1 MPTFNNMDKRGK
13 HFQYHNF
20 QKQDYFNTDF
30 SHSNM
35 DFTNFRGAHFKSCNF
50 TACSFKWS
58 SFVGTNLK
66 GSMFAN
72 AVFESAVF
80 EGAKLDGADFKLA
93 QFQNVIFVETQ
104 IEKAINLDETHP
116 GIRVFEKMPQIQLS
130 DELVSVVQGL
140 LLNQW
145 IKRSRVLDTKD
156 GKINTISMMLLIE
169 RYGEA
174 VIIQA
179 LRKIEPLLDRDFYTL
194 SYLMKAIDKVLAQG
208 E

>member
-1 MPTFNNMDKRGK
+1 MPTYNNMDKRGK

-50 TACSFKWS
+50 TACSFKGS
-58 SFVGTNLK
+58 SFVGSNFK
-66 GSMFAN
+66 GSLFAG

-93 QFQNVIFVETQ
+93 QFRNVIFVETATD
-104 IEKAINLDETHP
+104 KALNLDCNQP
-116 GIRVFEKMPQIQLS
+116 GIRVFEMMPEIQFNQ
-130 DELVSVVQGL
+130 DLVVVVERL
-140 LLNQW
+140 LTNHW
-145 IKRSRVLDTKD
+145 VKRSRVLDTK
-156 GKINTISMMLLIE
+156 GGRINTISMMLMIE
-169 RYGEA
+169 KYGEQ
-174 VIIQA
+174 VLLEA
-179 LRKIEPLLDRDFYTL
+179 LGQIEPLFDRDFYTL
-194 SYLMKAIDKVLAQG
+194 SYVMKAIDKVLAKP